1 MIRIGLIGD
10 YSKEVRA
17 HEAIPRALSLIADDR
32 AFETVWIS
40 TAVLEEADLV
50 NLLQYDALWCVP
62 GSPYRSMEGALRA
75 IRFAREKS
83 IPFLGT
89 CGGFQHTVIEYF
101 RNVLEVANADHT
113 ETNPHAEEPVVSA
126 LSCSMAGK
134 EGTIYFEPA
143 SQVSRI
149 YGRGEAVETF
159 HCNYGF
165 NRDYYSRVHGKLHIT
180 GWDENK
186 EARVVELDG
195 HPFYI
200 ATLFQPELTAYQ
212 EQRHPVVRAF
222 FQAATFRYADRGA
235 ASRAVHSR

>member
-17 HEAIPRALSLIADDR
+17 HEAIPRALSLIAENRD
-32 AFETVWIS
+32 FETVWVP

-89 CGGFQHTVIEYF
+89 CGGFQHAVIEYF
-101 RNVLEVANADHT
+101 RNVLNLAEADHR
-113 ETNPHAEEPVVSA
+113 ETNPDAAEPVVTA
-126 LSCSMAGK
+126 LSCSLAGK
-134 EGTIYFEPA
+134 DGTIYFEPA
-143 SQVSRI
+143 SQISRI
-149 YGRGEAVETF
+149 YGKGQTVESF

-165 NRDYYSRVHGKLHIT
+165 NPDYYSRVKGKLHIS
-180 GWDENK
+180 GWDENR

-200 ATLFQPELTAYQ
+200 ATLFQPELSAFQ
-212 EQRHPVVRAF
+212 DQRHPVVRAF

-235 ASRAVHSR
+235 ASRPMHSH